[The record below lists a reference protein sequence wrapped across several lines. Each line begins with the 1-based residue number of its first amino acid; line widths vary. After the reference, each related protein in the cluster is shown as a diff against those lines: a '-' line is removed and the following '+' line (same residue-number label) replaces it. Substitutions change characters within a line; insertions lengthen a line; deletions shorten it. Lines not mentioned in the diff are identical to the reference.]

1 MAQPIV
7 EDDIHQVDSEY
18 HLAFELT
25 ARQKQI
31 SQKLAELVSEGRSV
45 LLEAV
50 CGAGKTE
57 LVYQTISTTLAR
69 GGRVGF
75 AIARRQVVLEIAE
88 RLSSV
93 FTGLKVIAVCQG
105 HTRKTVGDLIVCT
118 THQLYRYHRYFDLL
132 IIDEPDAFP
141 FKGNITLQGFAQRA
155 CRGSYVYL
163 TATPDQQLKER
174 VNDEQLAY
182 LYLAKRPS
190 GKPLCLPQVIYGSQ
204 SVLYLCGLWYLHK
217 LLSYHKPV
225 IIFVPNIALGRKF
238 HAVLKHLVSC
248 CNIDS
253 TVSNKDELI
262 ADFRKG
268 IYRLCI
274 STTVLERGI
283 TIPSVNII
291 VFSAHSDQFDEASL
305 TQMAGRV
312 GRGTKDP
319 YGECYFLAAYRKQ
332 SIDQCLASIRR
343 ANSYHE

>member
-1 MAQPIV
+1 MAQPV
-7 EDDIHQVDSEY
+7 SDDGLHQVDSEY

-25 ARQKQI
+25 ARQKEI
-31 SQKLAELVSEGRSV
+31 SQKLTDLVSEGKSV

-57 LVYQTISTTLAR
+57 LVYQTISAVLAK

-93 FTGLKVIAVCQG
+93 FTGLKVVAVCQG
-105 HTRKTVGDLIVCT
+105 HTRKTCGDLIVCT

-141 FKGNITLQGFAQRA
+141 FKGNLTLQGFAQRA

-163 TATPDQQLKER
+163 TATPDQQLKDQ
-174 VNDEQLAY
+174 VSSHQLAY

-190 GKPLCLPQVIYGSQ
+190 GKPLCLPQVFYGGPL
-204 SVLYLCGLWYLHK
+204 VLYGCGLWCLHK

-225 IIFVPNIALGRKF
+225 IIFVPNIALGRQF
-238 HAVLKHLVSC
+238 HSVLKHLVSC

-291 VFSAHSDQFDEASL
+291 VFSAHSEQFDEASL

-312 GRGTKDP
+312 GRGTRDP
-319 YGECYFLAAYRKQ
+319 YGECYFLAGYRRE
-332 SIDQCLASIRR
+332 SIDHCLASIRR
-343 ANSYHE
+343 ANSLHE